1 MDVFLRR
8 LRAVPWGRARQ
19 WLVSEAAQRFAAGC
33 VLGLLA
39 ACTLTQ
45 WRAVWGSSG
54 PFDRGEA
61 AAVII
66 GLLIGGRCQR
76 RFRGKWPVWLML
88 ASSVCVIGPAWMEFV
103 AGTLK
108 LLSPD
113 AGLTTLSIEAI
124 AAGIALLS
132 LVPAAACWSGLVT
145 AWQDNDST
153 LYKISLPLCGVAGGL
168 LFVALFGGAA
178 WGLEVTAI
186 GAAACGL
193 AIGLRATWN
202 KSPATT
208 PSLLQAGSES
218 TRAANRGLT
227 IGSQFV
233 CGGAVAVGLH
243 LIRHLIPQTVPL
255 ELSTIAVV
263 VLAAAG
269 GLGLAL
275 RFSLS
280 RTVAAC
286 CFIGLAFTCLMSGY
300 SLELGLHLRLFTA
313 AYFTNPTVNLLS
325 QIALVLA
332 ACGPAALVAAMMLG
346 STRPA
351 SLASG
356 AAMLFL
362 GASLG
367 GELLLVLPV
376 EWVITGVAVLLCV
389 LAAAAILQNGG
400 LSMPRRQWLNWTGVA
415 AGLMFLAGMQ
425 PKVDSALP
433 AKLLFSTQTFLGY
446 RGGWSV
452 DQLPYLDDARLVAE
466 KEGRQGT
473 LTLWKSRGHDLMLR
487 EAGIPRCAISARTA
501 VSPQHPAEVLQTV
514 FPLLVAKEM
523 RNVLL
528 LGASGGMPLS
538 VCLEFPVER
547 VDCVEPDAA
556 RLAMIRGPLAAERN
570 YDPLADDR
578 VHVDAQPIELAARMP
593 GGDYDV
599 ILASSPLSSLSSGTP
614 QFTEEFYRRVGNK
627 LSADGI
633 FCQRWEGID
642 YGPAPLQLAA
652 ASLTRVFA
660 NVIAVEIGVGEF
672 LFLATNSEDGL
683 LPVEL
688 PDRLETLHVRRLL
701 ARSGWDWST
710 LLTLPAWDHAA
721 LTEFAAD
728 GMTARNTAAN
738 CRLAF
743 VGPQEVLRWGPK
755 LLDAQ
760 ALLTKDRTVAPD
772 VAATSRRSRYLDWLG
787 DSIISQ
793 DVLRRLSEV
802 VAQTKL
808 IANGPDTCWLD
819 YRKVLREELQQRPR
833 TEIRQVSATS
843 ETQRV
848 LHAEDERRKKYF
860 VDLGQAGNL
869 KQRRLEKVYELERYF
884 EPYDPLVSL
893 FARQETAEILKLYG
907 HPDPAAELTLRLHVV
922 YFAPTVDRSLQ
933 NVLAAADL
941 LLNHPAALPDPQQRF
956 DTFNGLLQVLRTR
969 WESRSASQVKS
980 VRLAIQ
986 DIDRT
991 LIVIE
996 STLAEMDQ
1004 LATDPNLDSNNWPA
1018 RRDVLERI
1026 LVRPLRGYR
1035 ADLAPLNEKNKLTT
1049 EATLLEAKRKK

>member
-8 LRAVPWGRARQ
+8 LRAVLWGRACQ
-19 WLVSEAAQRFAAGC
+19 WLVSDAAQRLTAGC

-66 GLLIGGRCQR
+66 GLLIGGQCQR
-76 RFRGKWPVWLML
+76 RFGGKWPVWLML

-103 AGTLK
+103 GGLLK

-113 AGLTTLSIEAI
+113 AGLTTFSIEVI
-124 AAGIALLS
+124 ATGIALLS
-132 LVPAAACWSGLVT
+132 LVPSATCWSGLVMS
-145 AWQDNDST
+145 WQDNQST
-153 LYKISLPLCGVAGGL
+153 LQKISLPLCGVAGGL

-178 WGLEVTAI
+178 WGLEMTAI

-193 AIGLRATWN
+193 AIGLQTTWN
-202 KSPATT
+202 KYSAT
-208 PSLLQAGSES
+208 PQSQFRPENES
-218 TRAANRGLT
+218 ASITDVSLT
-227 IGSQFV
+227 IAAQFASGS
-233 CGGAVAVGLH
+233 AVAVGLH
-243 LIRHLIPQTVPL
+243 LIRHLLPQTMPL
-255 ELSTIAVV
+255 ELSTIAVML
-263 VLAAAG
+263 LAAAG
-269 GLGLAL
+269 GLSLAL
-275 RFSLS
+275 RFSLP
-280 RTVAAC
+280 RTVTPYC
-286 CFIGLAFTCLMSGY
+286 LIGLAFTCLISGY
-300 SLELGLHLRLFTA
+300 FLDLGLYLRLFTA
-313 AYFTNPTVNLLS
+313 AYLTNPTMNLSS
-325 QIALVLA
+325 QIVLVLA
-332 ACGPAALVAAMMLG
+332 ACGPAAFAAGMMLRRA
-346 STRPA
+346 RPTWP
-351 SLASG
+351 ASG
-356 AAMLFL
+356 AAIFCL
-362 GASLG
+362 GTVIG

-376 EWVITGVAVLLCV
+376 DWAIAGVALLLCV
-389 LAAAAILQNGG
+389 LAAAELLQNGV
-400 LSMPRRQWLNWTGVA
+400 LSIPRKQWLSWTGVA
-415 AGLMFLAGMQ
+415 AGLMLLASMQ
-425 PKVDSALP
+425 PKVDSARP
-433 AKLLFSTQTFLGY
+433 TKLLFSTQSFLGY
-446 RGGWSV
+446 RSGWSV
-452 DQLPYLDDARLVAE
+452 NQLPYLDDARLVAE

-473 LTLWKSRGHDLMLR
+473 LTLWKSRGQDLLLR
-487 EAGIPRCAISARTA
+487 EAGIPRCAISARTD
-501 VSPQHPAEVLQTV
+501 VCPQHPAEVLQTV

-523 RNVLL
+523 RHVLL

-556 RLAMIRGPLAAERN
+556 RLAMISGPLAAERN
-570 YDPLADDR
+570 YDPLGDER
-578 VHVDAQPIELAARMP
+578 VRIDARPVELAARMP

-599 ILASSPLSSLSSGTP
+599 ILASSPLSSLSSGAP
-614 QFTEEFYRRVGNK
+614 QFTEEFYRRIGDK
-627 LSADGI
+627 LSPDGL

-642 YGPAPLQLAA
+642 YGPAPMQLAA

-660 NVIAVEIGVGEF
+660 QVIAVEIGVGEF
-672 LFLATNSEDGL
+672 LFLATNSADGL
-683 LPVEL
+683 IPADL

-760 ALLTKDRTVAPD
+760 ALLTKDRTVASD

-922 YFAPTVDRSLQ
+922 YFAPNVDRSLQ

-941 LLNHPAALPDPQQRF
+941 LLQHPAALPDPQERF
-956 DTFNGLLQVLRTR
+956 DTLNGLLQILRTR
-969 WESRSASQVKS
+969 WELRSNSQVKS
-980 VRLAIQ
+980 LRLALQ

-996 STLAEMDQ
+996 NSLAEMDR
-1004 LATDPNLDSNNWPA
+1004 LAADSSLDSNNWTV
-1018 RRDVLERI
+1018 RREVLERL

-1035 ADLAPLNEKNKLTT
+1035 AELSPLNEKNKLTT